1 MKELLKNKIMIG
13 LLVFV
18 IGVTYIN
25 TIELKK
31 YENNVFKKLFIWYN
45 IIE

>member
-13 LLVFV
+13 LLIFV

-31 YENNVFKKLFIWYN
+31 YEEKIKTDDIVMN
-45 IIE
+45 IK

>member
-25 TIELKK
+25 TKELKK
-31 YENNVFKKLFIWYN
+31 YEEKIKTDDIVMN
-45 IIE
+45 IK